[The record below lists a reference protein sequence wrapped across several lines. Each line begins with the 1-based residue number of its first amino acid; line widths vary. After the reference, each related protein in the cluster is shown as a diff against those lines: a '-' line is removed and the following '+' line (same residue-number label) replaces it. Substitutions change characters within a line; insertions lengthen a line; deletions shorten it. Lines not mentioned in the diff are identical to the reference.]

1 MNMTDDLVQKEHR
14 NLLVAQ
20 VNEAYAGIVTDMYGY
35 ARFFAGVVSVWLV
48 WIHVGLATVHSYRL
62 PDQQSVR

>member
-35 ARFFAGVVSVWLV
+35 ARFFAGVVSV
-48 WIHVGLATVHSYRL
+48 
-62 PDQQSVR
+62 